1 MLTTILLVAG
11 IGLLV
16 WALWSRT
23 FRRATVNGPI
33 VMTGLGLIA
42 GAVLPSQGTL
52 FMESKATLFLAE
64 IVLAF
69 LLFVDALDVRGSVR
83 SQFTGVPAR
92 LLGIGLPLSLVLV
105 LGVGLLLPLGLSIAV
120 VLAIACISVPAD
132 FSPETSL
139 VRDERIPAR
148 VRRWLNIESG
158 YNDGLVSPLLL
169 GALAFA
175 SAGTTGDAGRAFAV
189 AAPAGLIA
197 LLVGG
202 ALGAIIGALTRF
214 ADDRGWTEPQSMRI
228 AFIATPLIVFAA
240 AVLLHGNG
248 FVAVFVA
255 GVAIRLTRGD
265 KGIDRAELSLLED
278 VSWVT
283 NLLLWLAFGFAAV
296 VLLSE
301 TYNWWPAIVLALV
314 ALTIGRIVPV
324 GLALIG
330 SEATR
335 SERIFVAVMG
345 PRGAASIVFGLIAAN
360 ALPGEEG
367 FLVLAATCMVVLGSV
382 AIHGVGGPLLI
393 RRLWGESAGTL
404 DGAAAQTTRPG
415 AREDPAPRVP
425 TR

>member
-1 MLTTILLVAG
+1 MNTLVQFNEVSG
-11 IGLLV
+11 TQLHG
-16 WALWSRT
+16 T
-23 FRRATVNGPI
+23 DG
-33 VMTGLGLIA
+33 
-42 GAVLPSQGTL
+42 QGFDVDMGSTNTRVQYNYSHDN
-52 FMESKATLFLAE
+52 EGG
-64 IVLAF
+64 F
-69 LLFVDALDVRGSVR
+69 LLLMGGYSSDVVVRDNLSVNDAWGGQKGVITFSW
-83 SQFTGVPAR
+83 GVPAPVR
-92 LLGIGLPLSLVLV
+92 IYNNTIVIPSGSPAKPIYCDGDA
-105 LGVGLLLPLGLSIAV
+105 G
-120 VLAIACISVPAD
+120 ACAPSTPGQWW
-132 FSPETSL
+132 FTN
-139 VRDERIPAR
+139 
-148 VRRWLNIESG
+148 NIVDNRGTGE
-158 YNDGLVSPLLL
+158 YTYLVSPLLL

-367 FLVLAATCMVVLGSV
+367 FLVLAATCMVVLGSI